1 MTTEEIKDKL
11 SVSIGSPVESDVPL
25 KNHVSLKVGGPA
37 QYFVTVKNVDQLV
50 KAVTSAYEL
59 KVPYIVLGGGYN
71 VLPSDKGYKG
81 LVICNQ
87 SSNMAF
93 AEGNS
98 QIIVDSG
105 VPISKIINTAA
116 GRGLGGLEFLFGIPG
131 TIGGAVYGNAG
142 AFSYEI
148 GDFVKSVIMLAP
160 RAGEMAVL
168 KKDAPWME
176 FSYRSSK
183 LKSDFKQE
191 TFKPVILT
199 VKLQLVKRRRDEII
213 GLMQANLKKKM
224 ASQPLR
230 ETSAGSFFKNAG
242 TTPEKTA
249 GYMLDQ
255 SGAKKMRVG
264 GAAVSGMHA
273 NFLINRKNASA
284 EDIKNLAS
292 NLKDK
297 VSDKFNTIL
306 EEEIEYI
313 GEW

>member
-1 MTTEEIKDKL
+1 MTTEEIKKKL
-11 SVSIGSPVESDVPL
+11 ADSIGVEVESDVSL
-25 KNHVSLKVGGPA
+25 RDHVSLKVGGPA
-37 QYFVTVKNVDQLV
+37 QYFVSVNTVDQLA
-50 KAVTSAYEL
+50 KAASAAYDL
-59 KVPYIVLGGGYN
+59 HVPYIVLGGGYN

-81 LVICNQ
+81 LVIRNQ
-87 SSNMAF
+87 SSSIAF
-93 AEGNS
+93 SEGNS
-98 QIIVDSG
+98 QVIVDSG
-105 VPISKIINTAA
+105 VPISKVINIAA

-148 GDFVKSVIMLAP
+148 GDFVKSVIVLAP

-168 KKDAPWME
+168 KKEASWMD
-176 FSYRSSK
+176 FAYRSSK
-183 LKSDFKQE
+183 LKSGHGTDAC
-191 TFKPVILT
+191 KPVILT

-213 GLMQANLKKKM
+213 GLMQTNLKKKLS
-224 ASQPLR
+224 AQPLKER
-230 ETSAGSFFKNAG
+230 SAGSFFKNAG

-255 SGAKKMRVG
+255 VGAKKIRVG
-264 GAAVSGMHA
+264 GATVSSMHA

-284 EDIKNLAS
+284 EDIRNLADS
-292 NLKDK
+292 LRGK